1 MLCPFQKIFPSELLR
16 DDRYFMAH
24 AFNEAV
30 EAWKEDEVPVGAVIV
45 RNGEIIASAHNRT
58 VGTKDPTAHAEM
70 LAITQA
76 ANFIG
81 DWRLNDCTLYVT
93 KEPCPMCAGM
103 LINARVKRVV
113 FGAGDPACG
122 GMGGAFDLNQI
133 PGLLW
138 HCEVTSGVLSEQ
150 CLEIIR
156 NFFRKRRSEK

>member
-1 MLCPFQKIFPSELLR
+1 MNDES
-16 DDRYFMAH
+16 FMA
-24 AFNEAV
+24 EALA
-30 EAWKEDEVPVGAVIV
+30 EAGKAAAAGEVPIGAVAVKDGIIV
-45 RNGEIIASAHNRT
+45 ARAHNQ
-58 VGTKDPTAHAEM
+58 VEKLHSVSAHAEFM
-70 LAITQA
+70 LLHELEKIT
-76 ANFIG
+76 G
-81 DWRLNDCTLYVT
+81 DWRMSDYTFFIT

>member
-1 MLCPFQKIFPSELLR
+1 MNDES
-16 DDRYFMAH
+16 FMA
-24 AFNEAV
+24 EALA
-30 EAWKEDEVPVGAVIV
+30 EAEKAAAAGEVPIGAVAVKDGIIV
-45 RNGEIIASAHNRT
+45 ARAHNQ
-58 VGTKDPTAHAEM
+58 VEKLHSVSAHAEFM
-70 LAITQA
+70 LLHELEKIT
-76 ANFIG
+76 G
-81 DWRLNDCTLYVT
+81 DWRMSDYTFFIT